1 MEVIEEVY
9 SPKHIYIVETKPCF
23 HCKEV
28 GTVEIPGQELFN
40 LNQGLLIQE
49 ALVSVPKE
57 LREQIM
63 TGTHPTCWIEMLG
76 EEEE

>member
-1 MEVIEEVY
+1 MKVIEEVY

-28 GTVEIPGQELFN
+28 GTVEIPSQELFN

-49 ALVSVPKE
+49 ALVSVPKD

-63 TGTHPTCWIEMLG
+63 TGTHPKCFIEMFG
-76 EEEE
+76 DEEE

>member
-1 MEVIEEVY
+1 MKVIEEVY
-9 SPKHIYIVETKPCF
+9 IPKHIYIVETKPCF

-28 GTVEIPGQELFN
+28 GTVEIPSQELFN
-40 LNQGLLIQE
+40 LNQGLLIQD
-49 ALVSVPKE
+49 ALVSVPKD

-76 EEEE
+76 EEE